1 MRCSNCGAE
10 IANDSKFC
18 ESCGKKVEQR
28 NNRTLIYVMAGII
41 VVLGVIIGLGMCNHQ
56 KIDQNEEVEE
66 IVQIDTSALEEEAS
80 ATEQIEEQQSI
91 MTQKESS
98 TIVVKAVDKAAVKAV
113 ETIEK
118 EALGTK
124 TTAQNKDPK
133 KNVNKTS
140 AKSSVE
146 ESYGTPQ
153 TEDDEITTGG
163 TSDQNVLTDK
173 DKQAIRGLSDALSMT
188 KIMFSESDDEPIIVQ
203 DEGTINTVVDI
214 MKNNPQLT
222 LRIIC
227 YASNK
232 DLARRR
238 ANKVRNY
245 YLKNGVKSAQM
256 ETSYYSGNETDMN
269 SNYAVFRIIKK

>member
-80 ATEQIEEQQSI
+80 ATEQIEEQQSV
-91 MTQKESS
+91 MTQQETY
-98 TIVVKAVDKAAVKAV
+98 TIIDKAGD
-113 ETIEK
+113 K

-124 TTAQNKDPK
+124 TTSQNNDPK

-146 ESYGTPQ
+146 ETYGTPQ
-153 TEDDEITTGG
+153 TEDDEITTGE

-173 DKQAIRGLSDALSMT
+173 DKQDIRDLSDALSMT
-188 KIMFSESDDEPIIVQ
+188 KIVFSESDDEPIIVQ
-203 DEGTINTVVDI
+203 NDGTINTVVDI

-256 ETSYYSGNETDMN
+256 ETSYYSSNETDMN
-269 SNYAVFRIIKK
+269 SNYVVFRILKK

>member
-1 MRCSNCGAE
+1 M
-10 IANDSKFC
+10 
-18 ESCGKKVEQR
+18 EQR

-80 ATEQIEEQQSI
+80 ATEQIEEQQSV

-98 TIVVKAVDKAAVKAV
+98 TIVVKAVDK
-113 ETIEK
+113 EE
-118 EALGTK
+118 LDTK
-124 TTAQNKDPK
+124 TIVPK

-146 ESYGTPQ
+146 ETYGTPQ
-153 TEDDEITTGG
+153 TEDDEITTGE

-173 DKQAIRGLSDALSMT
+173 DKQDIRDLSDALSMT
-188 KIMFSESDDEPIIVQ
+188 KIVFSESDDEPIIVQ
-203 DEGTINTVVDI
+203 NDGTINTVVDI

-256 ETSYYSGNETDMN
+256 ETSYYSSNETDMN
-269 SNYAVFRIIKK
+269 SNYVVFRILKK